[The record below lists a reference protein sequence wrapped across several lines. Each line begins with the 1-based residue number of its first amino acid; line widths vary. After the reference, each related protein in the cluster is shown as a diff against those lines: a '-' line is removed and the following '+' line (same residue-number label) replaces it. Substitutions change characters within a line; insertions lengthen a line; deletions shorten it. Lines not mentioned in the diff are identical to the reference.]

1 MKRLIS
7 FIVFTFSNVVFPSS
21 MQYVPFD
28 LGYQFGFWNHDGMI
42 MWGEDWESNNLLFD
56 GTWAIYPPMYGEKI
70 EEGFQD
76 DSNNGI
82 FLDSSL
88 VISNI
93 KYQQGDYGLDKFSI
107 EVDYTGKNKSLELF
121 GFKRTYLGNIN
132 QYYSN
137 TLQPQQQSYT
147 LSLNSFV
154 NDVNTGLT
162 VGHFNTLSGFPDL
175 EQNGLFDNRIT
186 SLNYFWKKLL
196 GSFSFEVSMD
206 QFLQRYKSIHSL
218 SFYQNPRF
226 LIRSFYKA
234 ELTSSINQIP
244 ISLGFSKNDR
254 STILD
259 STIHNKW
266 VNLYSNLKW
275 SNLNL
280 STSVTKD
287 EYQFLYDYSLIFQ
300 KKIKSL
306 NITLSNTARSVP
318 IHPYYFY
325 NTELYKN
332 TNFYKKYINRGS
344 FLWDGLNNSFSLVM
358 SVINDK
364 QKLETKSLSMQNKY
378 SNINFTYT
386 RKINSGLDASIHY
399 NLMDTK
405 NYYSGGNGNEIG
417 LKFQSD
423 FSLFNNFMGIEID
436 SEIKYFY
443 NRVNYSMINPI
454 EMVPMIINENDHGP
468 LLPIYMVN
476 SSLRAKVSKVT
487 FEFRWTNLPEI
498 ILSSIQSDKDN
509 FFSFH
514 PSMPDIGRQ
523 IDFSIN
529 WEFQD

>member
-1 MKRLIS
+1 M
-7 FIVFTFSNVVFPSS
+7 
-21 MQYVPFD
+21 PFD
-28 LGYQFGFWNHDGMI
+28 LGYQFGCVNHNGMI
-42 MWGEDWESNNLLFD
+42 MWGEDWKSNNLFFD
-56 GTWAIYPPMYGEKI
+56 GSWAIFPPMYGAKI
-70 EEGFQD
+70 EEGFQN
-76 DSNNGI
+76 DSNNEI
-82 FLDSSL
+82 FLDSSE
-88 VISNI
+88 VVSNI
-93 KYQQGDYGLDKFSI
+93 EYQQGDYGLDKFSI
-107 EVDYTGKNKSLELF
+107 AIDYIEEDRRLELF
-121 GFKRTYLGNIN
+121 GFKRSYGGNNN

-147 LSLNSFV
+147 LSLKTFD

-186 SLNYFWKKLL
+186 TLNYFWKKLL
-196 GSFSFEVSMD
+196 GSSSFELSMD
-206 QFLQRYKSIHSL
+206 QFLQKYKSINSL
-218 SFYQNPRF
+218 SFYENPRF
-226 LIRSFYKA
+226 LNRSVYRA
-234 ELTSSINQIP
+234 ELKSSINRTP
-244 ISLGFSKNDR
+244 ILLGFSKNDR
-254 STILD
+254 ATILD
-259 STIHNKW
+259 STLNIGWINF
-266 VNLYSNLKW
+266 YSSLKW
-275 SNLNL
+275 SDLNL
-280 STSVTKD
+280 STSVTTD
-287 EYQFLYDYSLIFQ
+287 EYQFFYDYSLIFQ

-306 NITLSNTARSVP
+306 NITLSNTARTLP

-344 FLWDGLNNSFSLVM
+344 FLWDGINNSFSLVM

-364 QKLETKSLSMQNKY
+364 QKLETESLSMQNKY

-405 NYYSGGNGNEIG
+405 NYYSGGIGNEIG

-423 FSLFNNFMGIEID
+423 FSLFNNFMCIEID
-436 SEIKYFY
+436 SEIKYFF

-468 LLPIYMVN
+468 LLPIYLVN
-476 SSLRAKVSKVT
+476 SALRAKVSKVI

-514 PSMPDIGRQ
+514 PSMPDMGRQ

>member
-1 MKRLIS
+1 MKKLLS
-7 FIVFTFSNVVFPSS
+7 FIVFSFSSVVFTSS
-21 MQYVPFD
+21 IQYVPFD
-28 LGYQFGFWNHDGMI
+28 LGYQFGFSNQNGRI
-42 MWGEDWESNNLLFD
+42 MWGEDWESNNLFFD
-56 GTWAIYPPMYGEKI
+56 GSWAIFPPMYGEKI
-70 EEGFQD
+70 EEGFQND
-76 DSNNGI
+76 FNNEI
-82 FLDSSL
+82 SLDSSE
-88 VISNI
+88 VVSSIE
-93 KYQQGDYGLDKFSI
+93 YQQGDYGLDKFSI
-107 EVDYTGKNKSLELF
+107 EIDYIEKNRTLELF
-121 GFKRTYLGNIN
+121 GFKRSYVGNIN

-137 TLQPQQQSYT
+137 TPQPQQQSYT
-147 LSLNSFV
+147 LSLKSF
-154 NDVNTGLT
+154 NTDLNTGLT

-186 SLNYFWKKLL
+186 SLNYFWKKFL
-196 GSFSFEVSMD
+196 GSFSFELSMD

-218 SFYQNPRF
+218 SFYENSRF
-226 LIRSFYKA
+226 LVRSVYKA
-234 ELTSSINQIP
+234 ELKSSVNQIP
-244 ISLGFSKNDR
+244 ILLGFSKNDR
-254 STILD
+254 ATILD
-259 STIHNKW
+259 STVHTKW
-266 VNLYSNLKW
+266 VNFYSNLKW

-280 STSVTKD
+280 STSLTKD

-306 NITLSNTARSVP
+306 NITLSNTARSIPV
-318 IHPYYFY
+318 HPYYIY

-358 SVINDK
+358 SVINDE
-364 QKLETKSLSMQNKY
+364 QKLETESLSMQNKY
-378 SNINFTYT
+378 SNINFIYT

-399 NLMDTK
+399 NVMDTK

-436 SEIKYFY
+436 SEIKYFF

-468 LLPIYMVN
+468 LLPIYLVN
-476 SSLRAKVSKVT
+476 SALRAKVSTVI
-487 FEFRWTNLPEI
+487 FEFRWTNLSEI

-514 PSMPDIGRQ
+514 PSMPDMGRQ

-529 WEFQD
+529 WKFQD